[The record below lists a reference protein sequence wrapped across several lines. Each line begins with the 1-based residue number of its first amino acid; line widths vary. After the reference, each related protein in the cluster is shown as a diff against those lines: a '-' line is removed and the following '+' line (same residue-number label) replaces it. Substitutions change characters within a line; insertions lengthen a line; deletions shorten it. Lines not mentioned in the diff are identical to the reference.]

1 MSTKNANAF
10 SGFTFTKPV
19 VETLKEGEHTVRIN
33 SYSVTDSFHLLDGTV
48 KEGVAEEI
56 EAEEKWSDSTPQL
69 AVVFVGSDGVMT
81 YRFNAKGYKHT
92 DDFTAEEL
100 EDDKYTVIGDYVCVR
115 NKAKK
120 LVRIESTQR
129 TQKAQRLL
137 NQFLYATGATE
148 GADLFDILDGCIEGK
163 SEIDI
168 VVKKKQYDEKD
179 VFDIAKFAPNGAL
192 VETSE
197 GLEDDEF

>member
-1 MSTKNANAF
+1 MSTKNQNAF
-10 SGFTFTKPV
+10 SGFKFEKPV
-19 VETLKEGEHTVRIN
+19 VETLKEGNHSVRIN
-33 SYSVTDSFHLLDGTV
+33 SYSVTDSFHLLDGSV
-48 KEGVAEEI
+48 KDGIAEEI
-56 EAEEKWSDSTPQL
+56 ESEEKWSDSTPQL
-69 AVVFVGSDGVMT
+69 AVVFVGPDGVMT

-92 DDFTAEEL
+92 EDFTAEEL

-115 NKAKK
+115 DKNKN
-120 LVRIESTQR
+120 LVRIESPQR

-137 NQFLYATGATE
+137 NQFLFATGAEE
-148 GADLFDILDGCIEGK
+148 GADLFDILDNCISEK

-168 VVKKKQYDEKD
+168 VVKKKQYDERD
-179 VFDIAKFAPNGAL
+179 VFDIAKFAPANAL